1 MERKLRYLWTA
12 VFYDGTS
19 ITQPQD
25 DKYSK
30 HDDSKEYN
38 PSSFRDVIEYSE
50 KSPIWAFIISNPDD
64 ENDFYGVRLVD
75 GMFCAGGKEFALHKQ
90 DEKIVDKQI
99 IYYRTMQ
106 ANMQT
111 GKQRCV
117 AYNIGYKGKDP
128 ATGKTTEK
136 VITVYE

>member
-1 MERKLRYLWTA
+1 M
-12 VFYDGTS
+12 V
-19 ITQPQD
+19 QPPD

-50 KSPIWAFIISNPDD
+50 KSPIWAFAIFNPDD
-64 ENDFYGVRLVD
+64 ENDYFSVRLSD
-75 GMFCAGGKEFALHKQ
+75 GMFCAGNKEFTLQ
-90 DEKIVDKQI
+90 RPGDKIVDKQI

-111 GKQRCV
+111 GEQRCV
-117 AYNIGYKGKDP
+117 AYNIGYKGKDV
-128 ATGKTTEK
+128 ATGRTTEK

>member
-1 MERKLRYLWTA
+1 M
-12 VFYDGTS
+12 FYDCT
-19 ITQPQD
+19 IMEQPPD

-50 KSPIWAFIISNPDD
+50 KSPIWGFGIFNPDD
-64 ENDFYGVRLVD
+64 ENDYFAVRLSD
-75 GMFCAGGKEFALHKQ
+75 GMFCAGNKEFTLQ
-90 DEKIVDKQI
+90 RPDDKIVDKQV

-111 GKQRCV
+111 GEQRCV
-117 AYNIGYKGKDP
+117 AYNIGYKGKDV
-128 ATGKTTEK
+128 ATGRTTEK

>member
-1 MERKLRYLWTA
+1 MERKLKYLWTA

-19 ITQPQD
+19 MTQPQD

-64 ENDFYGVRLVD
+64 ENDFYGVRLAD
-75 GMFCAGGKEFALHKQ
+75 GMFCAGGKEFALDKQ

-111 GKQRCV
+111 GEQRCV
-117 AYNIGYKGKDP
+117 AYNIGYKGKDL
-128 ATGKTTEK
+128 ATGRVTEK